1 MKTLDNFKVIVG
13 GGVIATLMLVIG
25 YVVYTQV
32 NIQPTSTKEYL
43 DGSIYVTLKRF
54 KNENVDFKNMKNIAN
69 DTFNSLQN
77 TRVDVPV
84 ASPNGRANPFAP

>member
-43 DGSIYVTLKRF
+43 EGSIYVTLKRF
-54 KNENVDFKNMKNIAN
+54 KNENVDFKNMKSIIS

-77 TRVDVPV
+77 TRIDVPI
-84 ASPNGRANPFAP
+84 ASPGGRSNPFAP